1 MSPRIFRNENE
12 RYAGHLTD
20 SSLKMTVSGRSR
32 RSYRKIRDCE
42 QSKSSTFFPSL
53 SHHSSNLCFFAV
65 SLLIVF
71 YALLI
76 SLKKKNLPAV
86 ILNLLYCG
94 FRFLSDQ
101 RSLPVLWHQ
110 SLLTFVQRWVMLL
123 NGQGQNSARQFGTLE
138 IAYVAGTKRVG
149 EGEKLENREKGI
161 NPPHFFPY
169 SLSPTPFNS
178 SCAGYFWNEIVQFR
192 IKNYRWIQTL
202 TANLYRVSLDIK

>member
-1 MSPRIFRNENE
+1 MSPEFSVRRTSASPAIWPILAWRWQCVIDLDD
-12 RYAGHLTD
+12 LTE
-20 SSLKMTVSGRSR
+20 KYETVSSP
-32 RSYRKIRDCE
+32 KVLP
-42 QSKSSTFFPSL
+42 FFPSL
-53 SHHSSNLCFFAV
+53 SHHSSNLSFFAV
-65 SLLIVF
+65 GLLIVF

-123 NGQGQNSARQFGTLE
+123 NGQGQNSARQFATLE

-149 EGEKLENREKGI
+149 EGEKLENGERESI
-161 NPPHFFPY
+161 PLTFSLTPY
-169 SLSPTPFNS
+169 LLPLSIPVAQDTFETKLS
-178 SCAGYFWNEIVQFR
+178 SFELKI
-192 IKNYRWIQTL
+192 
-202 TANLYRVSLDIK
+202 TAEYKH

>member
-1 MSPRIFRNENE
+1 MSPRIFRKENE
-12 RYAGHLTD
+12 RYCGHLTD
-20 SSLKMTVSGRSR
+20 SSLKMTVCDRSR
-32 RSYRKIRDCE
+32 RSYGKIRDCE